1 MTTQNQQPE
10 TSGASLRIG
19 QLAQATGVS
28 AKTVR
33 YYEQVGVLPPAQ
45 RAKNG
50 YRLYSAAD
58 VQRLRFIRNARRLD
72 FSLDDLREV
81 VALRDRGEAPCNYVA
96 HLLQQ
101 KAAEIEE
108 QIQQLQALQQDLQ
121 QLVAQVDN
129 LPDDDFE
136 SKRCACHLIYH
147 PSDC

>member
-1 MTTQNQQPE
+1 MTMQNQQQK
-10 TSGASLRIG
+10 TTGTSLRIG
-19 QLAQATGVS
+19 EVAQATGVS
-28 AKTVR
+28 AKTIR
-33 YYEQVGVLPPAQ
+33 YYEDVGVLPPAQ
-45 RAKNG
+45 RAENG
-50 YRLYSAAD
+50 YRLYSAED

-101 KAAEIEE
+101 KATEIEE

-121 QLVAQVDN
+121 QLVAQVDK
-129 LPDDDFE
+129 LPADDFE

>member
-1 MTTQNQQPE
+1 MTTQNQQQE
-10 TSGASLRIG
+10 TSNTSLRIG

-28 AKTVR
+28 AKTIR
-33 YYEQVGVLPPAQ
+33 YYEEVGVLPPAQ
-45 RAKNG
+45 RAENG
-50 YRLYSAAD
+50 YRLYSAED

-101 KAAEIEE
+101 KATEIEE

-121 QLVAQVDN
+121 QLVVQVDN
-129 LPDDDFE
+129 LPAGDLE
-136 SKRCACHLIYH
+136 AKTCACHLIYH